1 VSNLISFYDR
11 INDAYL
17 KEKITSLLKTNKER
31 IDNVPSRVSYILLSR
46 IPHHDCTMPGHFE
59 AGSCFIAITS

>member
-11 INDAYL
+11 INDTYL

-31 IDNVPSRVSYILLSR
+31 IDNVPFKSFIYPAVKDSN
-46 IPHHDCTMPGHFE
+46 DCTMPGHFE